1 MYAIKPIKRTSVMS
15 NFLRMATAIA
25 MLAFAATGAA
35 QARGNFDRDS
45 HSFAQAQTQ
54 DTYPGYAASRELWPW
69 YVPSHGIVGESC
81 GDAFQPIC
89 K

>member
-1 MYAIKPIKRTSVMS
+1 MS
-15 NFLRMATAIA
+15 HILRMATVIA
-25 MLAFAATGAA
+25 MLAFAAAGVA
-35 QARGNFDRDS
+35 QARGDFDRDS
-45 HSFAQAQTQ
+45 HPFAQVQTQ
-54 DTYPGYAASRELWPW
+54 DAHPGYTASRELWPW

>member
-1 MYAIKPIKRTSVMS
+1 MSKILKTVAAII
-15 NFLRMATAIA
+15 
-25 MLAFAATGAA
+25 MLGLAATGAA
-35 QARGNFDRDS
+35 QARGDFDRDS
-45 HSFAQAQTQ
+45 HPWAETQTR
-54 DTYPGYAASRELWPW
+54 DTHFGYAASRELWPW